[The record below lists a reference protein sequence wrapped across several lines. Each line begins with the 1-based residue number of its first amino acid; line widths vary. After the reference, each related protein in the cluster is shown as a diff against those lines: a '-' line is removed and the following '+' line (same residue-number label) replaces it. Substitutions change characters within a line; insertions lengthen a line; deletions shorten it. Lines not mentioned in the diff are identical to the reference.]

1 MSIDN
6 DSGRDREWTNHEL
19 VEMDRDTAERTLT
32 KVQFDRWEKLQSLH
46 DQAEANRQQWADQEA
61 EVSEITVSADMETLG
76 TEVDIFDNQLLVHVD
91 PENRGFQQAS
101 QRLESVRD
109 QYADVDAED
118 MDTDIPAE
126 DRDELRDALTEMLDH
141 AIMRWDGTEWNRLDD
156 ATRESVLADAVER
169 WGLVGLLYAWLD
181 IAEAIERDRHDRMET
196 IESFR

>member
-1 MSIDN
+1 MSIDS
-6 DSGRDREWTNHEL
+6 DSGREREWTNHEL

-32 KVQFDRWEKLQSLH
+32 KVQYDRWEKLQELH
-46 DQAEANRQQWADQEA
+46 DQAEANRQQWADQDA
-61 EVSEITVSADMETLG
+61 EVEEITVSADMETLG

-101 QRLESVRD
+101 QRLESIRD
-109 QYADVDAED
+109 EYADVDAED